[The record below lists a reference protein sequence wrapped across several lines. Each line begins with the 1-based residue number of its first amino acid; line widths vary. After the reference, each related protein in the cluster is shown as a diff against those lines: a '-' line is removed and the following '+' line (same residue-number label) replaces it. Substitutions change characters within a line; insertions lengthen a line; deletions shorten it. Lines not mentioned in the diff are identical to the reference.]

1 MSGLLLLRTPLE
13 PCMQPCDTV
22 DGANSAACN
31 LGCMAFLT
39 SNLCAQLAST
49 ERQRGCE
56 GQLELVMSRCRGQR
70 GLQRLA
76 PRTGCKANLRL
87 LDCRQLRGI
96 PGKKWNRRNLFVCE
110 AAVQAAASP
119 TCH

>member
-1 MSGLLLLRTPLE
+1 
-13 PCMQPCDTV
+13 
-22 DGANSAACN
+22 
-31 LGCMAFLT
+31 
-39 SNLCAQLAST
+39 
-49 ERQRGCE
+49 
-56 GQLELVMSRCRGQR
+56 
-70 GLQRLA
+70 
-76 PRTGCKANLRL
+76 